1 MRGRNTSSIICAMF
15 IRNGPCTRCP
25 KNLISLEKPLC
36 KRPRSLSP
44 PPWTQLCG
52 AAGKKSSVKT
62 ERGFNCKS
70 ITRAWL
76 SFLGWKD
83 TCGYP
88 AKMYSPSSTSVIVL
102 IFVLT
107 FAETFLTNVRV
118 CARVALR
125 VYSYANTRWSV
136 VYCWKMVKRIR
147 KRNSVS
153 PRCCAFNRSA
163 LLIVL

>member
-44 PPWTQLCG
+44 LPGPSY
-52 AAGKKSSVKT
+52 AALLVKSRASKPNEFLIVKA
-62 ERGFNCKS
+62 S
-70 ITRAWL
+70 HVL